1 MDACFVYE
9 VSFVFHRLCCAVHS
23 WGSSSTT
30 GLSLVGRVLNDDRI
44 GSCYSVSCYS
54 FLYRQNLVYKSD
66 ASKKQQYYHLMV
78 ISTHKK
84 PFPSKNSL
92 LWSQTWVTMAWEH
105 RFSLPSCYHVKDVEI
120 WAHADNT
127 QAHIVLQK
135 SRYWKVSKIIQLF
148 VLFCF

>member
-1 MDACFVYE
+1 MDACFIYE
-9 VSFVFHRLCCAVHS
+9 ALFMFHRLCCAVQS

-30 GLSLVGRVLNDDRI
+30 GLSPVGRVLDYDGI
-44 GSCYSVSCYS
+44 GSCYSVSFICLQTDQYIS
-54 FLYRQNLVYKSD
+54 LTQLKS
-66 ASKKQQYYHLMV
+66 SNIYHPMV
-78 ISTHKK
+78 LSTHKK

-92 LWSQTWVTMAWEH
+92 LWSPIWVTVAWEH
-105 RFSLPSCYHVKDVEI
+105 RFSLPNCYCVKDVGI

-127 QAHIVLQK
+127 QTHIVLQN